1 MSKGFTLIEL
11 LISLTIVAMIAA
23 IVFGGLRVG
32 VRAWEKGE
40 RNVEKNQ
47 RERASLDLMK
57 RQLASLYIPKK
68 PKNKGAVKAEQPFF
82 LKGDRKHLTFLSSLA
97 MIPGN
102 DFGTVYALYSVKP
115 AERGEKLV
123 VYEKNTS
130 LLKGKPKVSDN
141 DFYELIPWADSI
153 DFEYLKEGTDWRS
166 SWDSEADKGPP
177 AAIRIVFKESPDAAP
192 IRVIARIEQKPEE

>member
-11 LISLTIVAMIAA
+11 LISLTIVAMIVAV
-23 IVFGGLRVG
+23 VFGGLRVG
-32 VRAWEKGE
+32 IRAWEKGE
-40 RNVEKNQ
+40 RNVERNQ

-68 PKNKGAVKAEQPFF
+68 PKNKGAIKAAQPFF
-82 LKGDRKHLTFLSSLA
+82 LKGEQKRLTFLSSLA

-102 DFGTVYALYSVKP
+102 DFGTVYAVYSVKP
-115 AERGEKLV
+115 AEQGEKLV

-130 LLKGKPKVSDN
+130 LLKGKLNMPEN
-141 DFYELIPWADSI
+141 DFYDLIPQAGSI
-153 DFEYLKEGTDWRS
+153 EFDYLKEGTNWLS
-166 SWDSEADKGPP
+166 SWDSETPP
-177 AAIRIVFKESPDAAP
+177 AAIRIVFKESPESAP